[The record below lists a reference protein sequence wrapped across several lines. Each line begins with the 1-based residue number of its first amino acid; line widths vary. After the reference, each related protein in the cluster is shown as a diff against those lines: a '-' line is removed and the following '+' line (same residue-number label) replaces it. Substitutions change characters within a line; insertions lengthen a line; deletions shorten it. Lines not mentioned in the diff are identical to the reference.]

1 MRVYEGKVVGIAKSF
16 SKTFYKSKAW
26 QRCREG
32 YIQSVFGLCER
43 CQKPGLIVHHK
54 ELLTPMNINDPN
66 ITLNW
71 NLLEYLCLECHNKEH
86 TQKYYNTAN
95 GLMFNDDGELIQV

>member
-1 MRVYEGKVVGIAKSF
+1 MAREFAKA
-16 SKTFYKSKAW
+16 FYKSKAW

-43 CQKPGLIVHHK
+43 CGKPGLIVHHK
-54 ELLTPMNINDPN
+54 ELLTPDNINDPN

-86 TQKYYNTAN
+86 FGESEPTREDVV
-95 GLMFNDDGELIQV
+95 FNEYGELIRKTTNL